1 MNPTLTDT
9 KLTDGGL
16 YRLMTWLSPAFPV
29 GSYAYSHGV
38 ERAVE
43 MGQVR
48 DETSLLDWVE
58 GVIDFG
64 AGRIDAILFA
74 HAWRGE
80 DVSELARAFRGTAE
94 LALETQSQGEAFA
107 KAVQGVTVAPASYPL
122 VVARAAAEAEIPLE
136 DALVAYLQAF
146 GSNLVSAG
154 VRLIPLGQLAG
165 QRVLDAL
172 RPTVLAAA
180 QAALTRPL
188 DRLGGAALAVDLASI
203 QHETQ
208 YTRMFRS

>member
-1 MNPTLTDT
+1 MSPTLTDA
-9 KLTDGGL
+9 GL

-29 GSYAYSHGV
+29 GAYSYSHGV
-38 ERAVE
+38 EKAVE
-43 MGQVR
+43 TGQVS
-48 DETSLLDWVE
+48 DEASLRDWVA
-58 GVIDFG
+58 GVIEFG
-64 AGRIDAILFA
+64 SGTVDATLFA

-94 LALETQSQGEAFA
+94 LALETQLQGDAFA
-107 KAVQGVTVAPASYPL
+107 KSVQGVAIAPASYP
-122 VVARAAAEAEIPLE
+122 VAVACAAAAAEVPLE
-136 DALVAYLQAF
+136 QALVAYLQAF
-146 GSNLVSAG
+146 ASNLVSAG

-165 QRVLDAL
+165 QRVLEAL

-180 QAALTRPL
+180 GSALTRPL
-188 DRLGGAALAVDLASI
+188 DRLGSAALAVDLASI